1 MGLVYVHGFQ
11 LYTSICDPYCN
22 LFSLF
27 SSYYIYVL
35 FDTFKL
41 LAIAKMVEMIF
52 AGNLAQGQL
61 KSYHSLS
68 PNDSAAWKLD

>member
-1 MGLVYVHGFQ
+1 VHGFQ
-11 LYTSICDPYCN
+11 IYTSICDLYCN

-41 LAIAKMVEMIF
+41 LAIAKMVEIIF
-52 AGNLAQGQL
+52 AGNFNAQGQL
-61 KSYHSLS
+61 KSYHSFS
-68 PNDSAAWKLD
+68 PNAVWKLD